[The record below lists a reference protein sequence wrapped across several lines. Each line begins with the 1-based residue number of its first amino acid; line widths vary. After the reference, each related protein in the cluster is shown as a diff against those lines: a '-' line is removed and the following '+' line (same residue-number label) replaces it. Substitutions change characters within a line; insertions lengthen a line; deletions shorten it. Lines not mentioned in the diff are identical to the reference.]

1 MGRRSG
7 DDSGGEEEETL
18 MLDVE
23 VMSEWVMSY

>member
-1 MGRRSG
+1 MRRGSG

-23 VMSEWVMSY
+23 VMSEWVMRY